1 MQSPNWPYDQ
11 QQLVSTVAP
20 GSASGVVTIHPKRV
34 RWAQIAPYLAA
45 LVGVAV
51 ATAALALF
59 LTWKGS
65 MQAQVSQLRHEVA
78 STQAQLSAA
87 ADSGQS
93 QLSRLSRHVASMST
107 AVNAITLQ
115 VGPFRQVCTTDL
127 TGPNGPAAFNFPC
140 RQGR

>member
-1 MQSPNWPYDQ
+1 M
-11 QQLVSTVAP
+11 A
-20 GSASGVVTIHPKRV
+20 
-34 RWAQIAPYLAA
+34 
-45 LVGVAV
+45 VAV
-51 ATAALALF
+51 AALSLS
-59 LTWKGS
+59 LIWKGAMANQLS
-65 MQAQVSQLRHEVA
+65 QVRHQVA
-78 STQAQLSAA
+78 NTQAQLSAA

-107 AVNAITLQ
+107 TVNAITLQ